1 MGVKMGTL
9 IEIRPIAN
17 KREFKQFFR
26 FPWLHY
32 AQDPNWAPPLLSIR
46 RQLLDKAKHPA
57 WQYMEGEYFAAWRG
71 DEMLGTIVAFINH
84 EHNRYQAENIGFFGM
99 FETVNDPEVAQ
110 ALLSA
115 ASKWT
120 RTRGAEAMRGPA
132 TFTTNEECGLLIDN
146 FSPPVI
152 MMPYNPPY
160 YQELI
165 EAAGFEKVM
174 DLHCLYMDR
183 DLIEANDTLAR
194 LERLVSRAAQ
204 RSNISVRQF
213 NGRDKKTEF
222 KRFQAIYNAAW
233 EENWGFLPMNEAELQ
248 SLVADLGMLVE
259 PDLAFFA
266 EIAGEPVGFALS
278 IPNFNEPLQRAYPRP
293 GVPEWLTMAQV
304 AWHWKIRKS
313 IRGVRMPLMGVKKQY
328 RNKGVELAMFLALM
342 KALLPSRYDY
352 LDSGWIL
359 ETNPLIGISVNLGS
373 KIYKT
378 HRFYQR
384 GLER

>member
-1 MGVKMGTL
+1 M
-9 IEIRPIAN
+9 IEIRPLAN
-17 KREFKQFFR
+17 RGEFDSFFR
-26 FPWLHY
+26 FPWRHY
-32 AQDPNWAPPLLSIR
+32 AEDPNWVPPLLSIR

-71 DEMLGTIVAFINH
+71 DQMLGTVVAFINH
-84 EHNRYQAENIGFFGM
+84 EHNRYQDENIGFFGM
-99 FETVNDPEVAQ
+99 FETVNEPEVAR
-110 ALLSA
+110 ALLEA
-115 ASKWT
+115 ACQWVKAK
-120 RTRGAEAMRGPA
+120 GAEAIRGPA

-160 YQELI
+160 YQELV
-165 EAAGFEKVM
+165 ESAGFDKAM

-183 DLIEANDTLAR
+183 ALIEDNDTLTR
-194 LERLVSRAAQ
+194 LERLVSRASK
-204 RSNISVRQF
+204 RSNISVRKF
-213 NGRDKKTEF
+213 NGRDKKNEF
-222 KRFQAIYNAAW
+222 RRFQEIYNAAW
-233 EENWGFLPMNEAELQ
+233 EQNWGFIPLNAAELQ
-248 SLVADLGMLVE
+248 ALVDDLGMLVE
-259 PDLAFFA
+259 PNLACFA

-293 GVPEWLTMAQV
+293 GVPEVLTMAQV

-313 IRGVRMPLMGVKKQY
+313 IRGVRMPLMGVKEEY
-328 RNKGVELAMFLALM
+328 RNRGVELAMFLALM
-342 KALLPSRYDY
+342 KALLPSQYDY

-378 HRFYQR
+378 HRFYQKA
-384 GLER
+384 LAV